1 MGLNMAVASSVG
13 TALQDQQSITLI
25 VERMYDTPRSTAG
38 AVTYSGF

>member
-1 MGLNMAVASSVG
+1 MNP
-13 TALQDQQSITLI
+13 QSITLI